1 MKNLLF
7 SLIVMLMTI
16 PLFGQSSAEET
27 VTSVKKNFPQ
37 VYAVI
42 LKESATPLSEE
53 FTAQEGRI
61 QIQCTSQEDR
71 IKIQCFSFD
80 IYIKL
85 MFTEKPII
93 PKKVLSDIMIKAV
106 HRYCKDFTEDKR
118 CNRLK
123 DVFEQL
129 DCMMAH
135 MVVDWV
141 AVLFEV
147 DNKIKEYEKL
157 HPIV

>member
-1 MKNLLF
+1 MLLMAI
-7 SLIVMLMTI
+7 S
-16 PLFGQSSAEET
+16 LFGQTSSEET
-27 VTSVKKNFPQ
+27 VASVKKNFPQ

-42 LKESATPLSEE
+42 IKESATPLHGE
-53 FTAQEGRI
+53 FI
-61 QIQCTSQEDR
+61 SQEDK
-71 IKIQCFSFD
+71 IQIQCFSFD
-80 IYIKL
+80 IYMKL

-93 PKKVLSDIMIKAV
+93 PKNVLSDIMVKAV
-106 HRYCKDFTEDKR
+106 HRYCKDFTEDKK

-123 DVFEQL
+123 DVFEQI

-135 MVVDWV
+135 MVIDWV

-147 DNKIKEYEKL
+147 DNKIKEYSKL